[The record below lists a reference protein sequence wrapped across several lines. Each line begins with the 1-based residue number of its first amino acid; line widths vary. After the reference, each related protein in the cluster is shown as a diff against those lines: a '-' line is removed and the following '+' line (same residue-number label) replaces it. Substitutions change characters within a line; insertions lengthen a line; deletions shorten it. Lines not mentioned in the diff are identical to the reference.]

1 MTEPKPKKEEYAKAV
16 CMFLAEMLRTR
27 KVSLARSA
35 EIAQKVV
42 DNINFIDTEEDFL
55 RLIKERPSDYE
66 ELFKLQKIV
75 LLDVERAERRDMEE
89 VVREYVINIMGADAR
104 QALDVLVEAVKQE
117 AQLPQ
122 LCTKFPKLKEFM
134 EAKQ

>member
-1 MTEPKPKKEEYAKAV
+1 MTDAIPKKEEYAKAV

-27 KVSLARSA
+27 KVSLSRSA

-42 DNINFIDTEEDFL
+42 DNINLIDTEEDFL
-55 RLIKERPSDYE
+55 RLIKELTSDFE

-75 LLDVERAERRDMEE
+75 LLDVERSQRRDMEE
-89 VVREYVINIMGADAR
+89 TVREYVINIMGTDAR
-104 QALDVLVEAVKQE
+104 QALDVLVEAVKAE
-117 AQLPQ
+117 SQLPQ
-122 LCTKFPKLKEFM
+122 LCAKFPKLKEFT

>member
-1 MTEPKPKKEEYAKAV
+1 MTDINPKKEEYAKAV

-42 DNINFIDTEEDFL
+42 DNINLIDTEEDFL
-55 RLIKERPSDYE
+55 RLIKELTSDFE

-75 LLDVERAERRDMEE
+75 LLDVERSQRRDMEE
-89 VVREYVINIMGADAR
+89 TVREYVINIMGTDAR
-104 QALDVLVEAVKQE
+104 QALDVLVEAVKAE
-117 AQLPQ
+117 SQLPQ
-122 LCTKFPKLKEFM
+122 LCAKFPKLKEFT